1 MHSLKQIR
9 SELHYSMSEMAQE
22 LQISKS
28 AVQGYENGT
37 RPTPPHTL
45 EMAFA
50 ALQRNKEFNK
60 RYEPGGKLDQIM
72 ADVPV
77 FMSEV
82 DRG

>member
-1 MHSLKQIR
+1 MQTLKEIR
-9 SELHYSMSEMAQE
+9 EELKYSMSEMAQE

-28 AVQGYENGT
+28 TFQGYENGT

-50 ALQRNKEFNK
+50 ALQRSKDWAK
-60 RYEPGGKLDQIM
+60 RYEPGGELDQIM
-72 ADVPV
+72 ADVPM

-82 DRG
+82 GE